1 MDIQTI
7 IDFVE
12 QNPLLISGIK
22 IAGIII
28 AAFLINCFGLI
39 FIKKL
44 IRQLVASAQKEI
56 SPEEEKKS
64 NTLISILGGTMKF
77 VVGIIAALMILSEIG
92 INIGPVLAGAGLIGL
107 AVGMAS
113 KEIISDFLSGFFI
126 ILEDQYHI
134 GDRVKV
140 AGIEGEVKE
149 VTLRRTAIRDDSGL
163 LHSIPNGQ
171 IKTIARKVD

>member
-7 IDFVE
+7 IDVFQ
-12 QNPLLISGIK
+12 QNPLLVSGAKIIS
-22 IAGIII
+22 III
-28 AAFLINCFGLI
+28 AALLINRFGLI
-39 FIKKL
+39 FINKL
-44 IRQLVASAQKEI
+44 IRRFVNPSQKET
-56 SPEEEKKS
+56 SPEEDKKS

-77 VVGIIAALMILSEIG
+77 IVGIIAVLMVLSELG

-126 ILEDQYHI
+126 ILEDQYHL
-134 GDRVKV
+134 GDRVKI
-140 AGIEGEVKE
+140 AGVEGEVKE
-149 VTLRRTAIRDDSGL
+149 VTLRRTAIKDDSGL

-171 IKTIARKVD
+171 IKTIARKVG